1 MPRPSYPRPPE
12 EKRRRPAKP
21 VAEPETS
28 IKLQKALA
36 DAGLGSRRD
45 MEEWIAQGRVN
56 VNGQTATIGTRVTS
70 KDIIKVSG
78 RRIYL
83 RPATEK
89 RIRVLIYHKPE
100 GEIVSHDDPGGRT
113 TVFDNLPRVRGSKWL
128 AVGRLDLNTEGLLM
142 FTTSGELANRLT
154 HPSFEVEREYAI
166 RVLGELTPDLLDQLL
181 KGVEL
186 EDGPARFENLI
197 EAGGEGAN
205 RWWKGIVK
213 EGRNREVRRL
223 IEAVGL
229 KVSRLIRTR
238 FGLISL
244 PPQLKRGQVH
254 ELDDGAVKQLL
265 EWAGIAAPIRVSRP
279 RGQSSTRPAR
289 RPR

>member
-12 EKRRRPAKP
+12 EKRRRPARP
-21 VAEPETS
+21 ASEPEAS

-45 MEEWIAQGRVN
+45 MEEWIAQGRVSI
-56 VNGQTATIGTRVTS
+56 NGEAAAIGARVTS
-70 KDIIKVSG
+70 RDVIKVGG

-83 RPATEK
+83 RPVTEK
-89 RIRVLIYHKPE
+89 RIRVLVYHKPE
-100 GEIVSHDDPGGRT
+100 GEIVSSDDPGGRAS
-113 TVFDNLPRVRGSKWL
+113 VFDNLPRIRGAKWL
-128 AVGRLDLNTEGLLM
+128 AVGRLDLNTEGLLI

-154 HPSFEVEREYAI
+154 HPRFEAEREYAI
-166 RVLGELTPDLLDQLL
+166 RILGELTPELFTQLL

-186 EDGPARFENLI
+186 EDGPARFESLA
-197 EAGGEGAN
+197 EAGGEGVN
-205 RWWKGIVK
+205 RWWKGVVR

-238 FGLISL
+238 FGPLNL
-244 PPQLKRGQVH
+244 PPQLKRGQIH
-254 ELDDGAVKQLL
+254 ELDDQAVAQLL
-265 EWAGIAAPIRVSRP
+265 KWAGMPPMAGAGRH
-279 RGQSSTRPAR
+279 RGPPGKRPAR
-289 RPR
+289 KPR

>member
-21 VAEPETS
+21 VAAPETS

-36 DAGLGSRRD
+36 GAGLGSRRD
-45 MEEWIAQGRVN
+45 MEEWIAQGRVSI
-56 VNGQTATIGTRVTS
+56 NGETATIGTRVTS
-70 KDIIKVSG
+70 RDIIKVSG

-83 RPATEK
+83 RPAAEK

-100 GEIVSHDDPGGRT
+100 GEIVSHDDPGGRA

-128 AVGRLDLNTEGLLM
+128 AVGRLDLNTEGLLV

-166 RVLGELTPDLLDQLL
+166 RVLGELTPDLQDQLL

-186 EDGPARFENLI
+186 EDGLARFENLI

-205 RWWKGIVK
+205 RWWKGIVR

-223 IEAVGL
+223 VEAVGL

-238 FGLISL
+238 FGVIGL

-254 ELDDGAVKQLL
+254 ELDDREVRQLL

-279 RGQSSTRPAR
+279 RGQTGARPAR
-289 RPR
+289 KPR

>member
-1 MPRPSYPRPPE
+1 MPRPSYPRAPE
-12 EKRRRPAKP
+12 EKRRRPTTPA
-21 VAEPETS
+21 AEPEAS

-45 MEEWIAQGRVN
+45 MEEWIAQGRVS
-56 VNGQTATIGTRVTS
+56 VNGETATTGLRVTS
-70 KDIIKVSG
+70 KDIIKLSG

-83 RPATEK
+83 RPAAEK

-113 TVFDNLPRVRGSKWL
+113 TVFASLPRIRGAKWL
-128 AVGRLDLNTEGLLM
+128 AVGRLDLNTEGLLL

-166 RVLGELTPDLLDQLL
+166 RVLGELTPDLSTQLL
-181 KGVEL
+181 SGVQL
-186 EDGPARFENLI
+186 DDGPARFESLV

-205 RWWKGIVK
+205 RWWKGVIK

-238 FGLISL
+238 FGLVSL
-244 PPQLKRGQVH
+244 PPQLRRGQIH
-254 ELDDGAVKQLL
+254 ELDDRAITQLTQ
-265 EWAGIAAPIRVSRP
+265 WAGIAAPARTNRP
-279 RGQSSTRPAR
+279 RSQPHLRPAR
-289 RPR
+289 KPR